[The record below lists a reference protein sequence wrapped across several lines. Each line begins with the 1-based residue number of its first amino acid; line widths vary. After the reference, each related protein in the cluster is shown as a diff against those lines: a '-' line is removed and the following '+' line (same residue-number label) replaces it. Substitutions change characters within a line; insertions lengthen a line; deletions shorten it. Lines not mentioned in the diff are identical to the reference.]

1 MRNVASGFSC
11 TRCQRWY
18 AVLPVG
24 CAFRNGELLRKQPS
38 SMFAQVAATN
48 AGSRRILGRIH
59 GWELSAC
66 ASQHDEHATLSRF
79 TSRPPLAPAK
89 LTRMCAGEGIKTI
102 VPATASV
109 KIAAR
114 LVPTQKP
121 DAVLKAITKHVEK
134 RSSPHAHV
142 TIKQLGW
149 FAQPFFMER
158 DTLVNKAAA
167 KVHAE
172 QFARPLLLLLR

>member
-1 MRNVASGFSC
+1 
-11 TRCQRWY
+11 
-18 AVLPVG
+18 
-24 CAFRNGELLRKQPS
+24 
-38 SMFAQVAATN
+38 
-48 AGSRRILGRIH
+48 
-59 GWELSAC
+59 
-66 ASQHDEHATLSRF
+66 
-79 TSRPPLAPAK
+79 
-89 LTRMCAGEGIKTI
+89 MCAGEGIKTI

-172 QFARPLLLLLR
+172 QFARPLLLLLH